1 MKVIFKYSPKIEQE
15 MIDYFED
22 QKKQGNEFSFVKLP
36 SKGKVSKINKKYLSN
51 KENQIKSKWKKIEE
65 DFFVIVKN
73 MGLAMDDKYLCYF
86 TRYGSCGFYM
96 PPNSFVIRIANKK
109 DIEESNINISHE
121 LMHLILKK
129 NNKDQNL
136 GYEGREMLVDKFL
149 MKKLFKKILPEYEKQ
164 DFS

>member
-1 MKVIFKYSPKIEQE
+1 MKVIFKYSPQIEQE

-36 SKGKVSKINKKYLSN
+36 NKEKVSKINKKDLSN
-51 KENQIKSKWKKIEE
+51 KKNQIKLKWQKIEK
-65 DFFVIVKN
+65 DFFVIAKN
-73 MGLAMDDKYLCYF
+73 MGLSLNKEYICYF

-121 LMHLILKK
+121 LMHLILMQ

-136 GYEGREMLVDKFL
+136 GYKGREMLVDKFL
-149 MKKLFKKILPEYEKQ
+149 MKKPFKKILPEYEKQ